1 MPRVQSNG
9 IKYFSFD
16 VDFFSDPKVKILK
29 ARYGT
34 DGIAIYLYCLCLI
47 YREGYYVKVDDDL
60 YYVISDELKLSTET
74 VEQVMTFLLKRSM
87 LNEQLFKSD
96 AILTGTGIQDRWQKA
111 VKNRAQKTPIVVSDY
126 WLLGREETEP
136 FIKCTLFEDNSEKN
150 EDNSEK
156 NNDNSEKNNHKVNKS
171 KVESKVE
178 VGSTF
183 TRTST
188 SKNSS
193 CCYNARERIE
203 AIFFEKWKRKAMN
216 IEIDALLD
224 EVSNSGVTEELLT
237 LALTIAAEAG
247 KATVSYV
254 RGIFRNWEN
263 AGVKTPEE
271 YEEYKSKKE
280 NGMKRKKKEPLERGN
295 LTDIAAAEK
304 LRELNRRK

>member
-96 AILTGTGIQDRWQKA
+96 AILTGAGIQDRWQKA
-111 VKNRAQKTPIVVSDY
+111 VKARAQKTPIVVSDY

-136 FIKCTLFEDNSEKN
+136 FIKCTLFEDFSEKN
-150 EDNSEK
+150 EDNSK
-156 NNDNSEKNNHKVNKS
+156 NYEDNSKNYDHKVNKS
-171 KVESKVE
+171 KVNKNKINNIDDDSAR
-178 VGSTF
+178 
-183 TRTST
+183 TRVRS
-188 SKNSS
+188 
-193 CCYNARERIE
+193 
-203 AIFFEKWKRKAMN
+203 IFFELWEREATELELDTILNLMQKYDADESLLREAIKA
-216 IEIDALLD
+216 
-224 EVSNSGVTEELLT
+224 
-237 LALTIAAEAG
+237 AG
-247 KATVSYV
+247 LYGRPTVSYV
-254 RGIFRNWEN
+254 RGILKNEQKKRDKGEACIFPSV
-263 AGVKTPEE
+263 AGFDK
-271 YEEYKSKKE
+271 KS
-280 NGMKRKKKEPLERGN
+280 
-295 LTDIAAAEK
+295 AEK